1 MKKRIISF
9 LLVLV
14 MLFSC
19 LSLNIFA
26 AEEDPNNAGEEP
38 VLTEA
43 EKYQQYGIGLDGK
56 SNLSAKDFAALAEA
70 NGATVKINTD
80 FTTLPAELAIKTG
93 SGYTTDIITK
103 VTEGEGENAN
113 TYYKWRGDAS
123 APNSHYMRYDP
134 NSANQAAMKKDFRNG
149 TSNVKGASYVLTFD
163 FVYYGNW
170 PENEIDNDVLG
181 WFFDWRGITNDD
193 LGGAAQSSISFR
205 VLEKDNSLRLWNA
218 GTNYDTKFVFTP
230 GEWVQLSFWH
240 TPKGIDDIEGTADDN
255 MYHVY
260 ANGEYVASC
269 TAVTT
274 PTDYTWTEGDNK
286 YNYNSATDFVFARLD
301 FLRIANKMDNNDL
314 YAADNVRFYYGD
326 ILECK
331 HDWSYSHTHDVETKT
346 NALTAECAWCG
357 KTETATL
364 SMVKSGNLTKDE
376 LTAAAG
382 EENIRINTEF
392 SAGKGEPT
400 TTTDKA
406 TVYKDF
412 QGTSNL
418 TLNDLKAYDIIQ
430 VVDSNGDYY
439 LHWECGD
446 STLDKGATN
455 AYGEKLSYEEP
466 GTTSAGIK
474 AELSENGIDNLGQAY
489 SITFDFMHY
498 GNITGS
504 NAPSPWIIDSLLS
517 YTGDLG
523 DEKTSN
529 DSVTANPFLR
539 LRAAGEIR
547 LNNNGA
553 NYDTNYKLT
562 ANEWYRITFYHTP
575 RGVDGIRG
583 TADDNTYHVF
593 VDGKRLTEKAGLPA
607 VASSVDYTYNGVSYN
622 SALDFKLHKFD
633 IGNVA
638 RLANIDIFALDNL
651 RFYYGTFQECAHTD
665 TNGNSCVENGKCTSC
680 GKTMTSHCDLCA
692 RDIEFS
698 GLALDSEVA
707 LTDMNIELGAEIS
720 MNVYLELSEAAKA
733 DANTLV
739 RLTGADGKRIAEY
752 ALKDLEESE
761 KAPGRYKAT
770 LPLRSIDM
778 AKDVTVE
785 IVGDNADYSTTY
797 TTSVAEYL
805 EELIEES
812 QSEKVVALAKATLN
826 YGAYAQL
833 YFAEYKETPEIAENL
848 ANASLSDADKN
859 AIDAV
864 ESGDLTGDRISQTIT
879 GAGIQVTGAS
889 LILTS
894 QTKMKLYFTATD
906 SATVQVVKK
915 ADDGTL
921 EPLKTLNKY
930 ESEEEGEYYV
940 IIDGVNPAGL
950 NDKVTLVISDGTNGS
965 TVSFSV
971 LSCVDAIL
979 FTEANAPDT
988 MSDTLVDLAKAIYL
1002 YNDAADN
1009 YPQAEG

>member
-19 LSLNIFA
+19 MSLNVFA
-26 AEEDPNNAGEEP
+26 AEEETNNAQEET
-38 VLTEA
+38 VLAES

-56 SNLSAKDFAALAEA
+56 SDLSAEDFAALAEA

-80 FTTLPAELAIKTG
+80 FTELPSGLAIKTG
-93 SGYTTDIITK
+93 TGYTTDIITK
-103 VTEGEGENAN
+103 VTEGEN
-113 TYYKWRGDAS
+113 TYYKWRGDES
-123 APNSHYMRYDP
+123 VPNSHYMTYQP
-134 NSANQAAMKKDFRNG
+134 SNGSAMISDLKNN
-149 TSNVKGASYVLTFD
+149 TSNVLGASYVITFD
-163 FVYYGNW
+163 FLYYGNW
-170 PENEIDNDVLG
+170 PDNGINNDVLG
-181 WFFDWRGITNDD
+181 WMFDWRGITGDN
-193 LGGAAQSSISFR
+193 LGGATQSSISFR

-230 GEWVQLSFWH
+230 GDWVQLSFWH
-240 TPKGIDDIEGTADDN
+240 TPRGIDGIKGTADDN

-274 PTDYTWTEGDNK
+274 PTDYTYTASGKEYK
-286 YNYNSATDFVFARLD
+286 YNSATDFVFTRLD
-301 FLRIANKMDNNDL
+301 FLRITNKMDKSDL
-314 YAADNVRFYYGD
+314 YAADNFRFYYGD
-326 ILECK
+326 FLECK
-331 HDWSYSHTHDVETKT
+331 HDWSYSHTHDVETKA

-382 EENIRINTEF
+382 AENVKINTEF

-400 TTTDKA
+400 ETTDKA
-406 TVYKDF
+406 TVYKNF
-412 QGTSNL
+412 QSTTNL
-418 TLNDLKAYDIIQ
+418 TLNDLNAYDIIQ

-446 STLDKGATN
+446 SSLGNSASN

-466 GTTSAGIK
+466 GTTTAGIK
-474 AELSENGIDNLGQAY
+474 AELSENGIANLGQAY

-517 YTGDLG
+517 YTGNFG
-523 DEKTSN
+523 DDSTST

-553 NYDTNYKLT
+553 NFDTGYKLT

-583 TADDNTYHVF
+583 TSDDNTYHVF
-593 VDGKRLTEKAGLPA
+593 VDGKRLTPKEGLPA

-680 GKTMTSHCDLCA
+680 RKVLTSHCDLCA
-692 RDIEFS
+692 RDVEFS

-707 LTDMNIELGAEIS
+707 LTDRNIELGDEIG

-739 RLTGADGKRIAEY
+739 RLTGADGKRVAEIPL
-752 ALKDLEESE
+752 AELELMTSGD
-761 KAPGRYKAT
+761 AVGRYKAT
-770 LPLRSIDM
+770 LLLRSIDM
-778 AKDVTVE
+778 TSEVKIELVKD
-785 IVGDNADYSTTY
+785 GDTYGKSY

-812 QSEKVVALAKATLN
+812 QSEEAVALAKATLN

-833 YFAEYKETPEIAENL
+833 YFAEHNENPELAKNL
-848 ANASLSDADKN
+848 ANASLSDSDKAD
-859 AIDAV
+859 IGAV
-864 ESGDLTGDRISQTIT
+864 TADMLIENRISQTGEVQLT
-879 GAGIQVTGAS
+879 SATLV
-889 LILTS
+889 LTS
-894 QTKMKLYFTATD
+894 QTKMKLYFNATS
-906 SATVQVVKK
+906 SAVVAVGDKEL
-915 ADDGTL
+915 T
-921 EPLKTLNKY
+921 KY
-930 ESEEEGEYYV
+930 ATENEGEYYV

-950 NDKVTLVISDGTNGS
+950 NDRVDLTITDGDKVGN
-965 TVSFSV
+965 VSLSV

-979 FTEANAPDT
+979 YAGDAMPEALTN
-988 MSDTLVDLAKAIYL
+988 LAKAIYL
-1002 YNDAADN
+1002 YNVAADA
-1009 YPQAEG
+1009 YHLAKTVV